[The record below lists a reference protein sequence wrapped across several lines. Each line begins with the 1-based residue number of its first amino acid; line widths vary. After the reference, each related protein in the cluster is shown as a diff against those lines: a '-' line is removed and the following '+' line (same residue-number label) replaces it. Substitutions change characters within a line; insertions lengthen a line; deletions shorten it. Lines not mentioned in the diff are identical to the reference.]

1 MTTYRDVFPYAVR
14 EIENAWIPM
23 PDGVRLAARIWLP
36 ADAED
41 DPVPAVLE
49 FIPYRKRD
57 GMARRDEMMHPWFAG
72 HGYAAVRVDL
82 RGSGDSEGL
91 LEDEYAPQEQED
103 GLAVID
109 WVSRQVWCSGN
120 VGMIG
125 ISWGGFNGLQ
135 IAARRPPAL
144 KAIVTVGSTDD
155 RYADDVH
162 YMGGAQLSAN
172 FTWAQTFFSDLTRPP
187 DPAIVGE
194 RWRDMWLDRLENQTF
209 LIERWLAHPTRDA
222 YWRHGSV
229 CEDYAAI
236 QCAVLAVGGWADSYT
251 NAVPRLLVGLVAPRR
266 GIIGPWGHDYPHTAV
281 PGPAIDFLQECLRWW
296 DHWLKDEPTTAM
308 EEPLLRVYLQRDLPT
323 APDHDFRDGEWIG
336 TDDLGPHSV
345 RRYHLGDGSLSDE
358 PDAPLSLHICSPQTL
373 GWTAGEWC
381 AYGACS
387 DQPADQAVEDGQSLC
402 FDTPPLAE
410 DLEILGAPVLKLRV
424 ASSGDQ
430 GILIVRLNE
439 VDPLG
444 RSARV
449 TYGVLDLRYSEGFA
463 GPAPVKPG
471 EAMDVVVRLCDTAYR
486 FGAGRRIRL
495 ALSNCYWPTV
505 WPADE
510 QVTLTVQT
518 EGTVLELPVLDRAKV
533 RQEPVAF
540 DAPEA
545 SRPQVR
551 RVLAAGEMRRT
562 LSRDFI
568 TGEEMLEV
576 VVDDGLQRIEP
587 HGLEIGR
594 RCDERYF
601 AKPFDPGSL
610 RIEAGWTMSLG
621 RGDWQVRTQT
631 LATMRRAEQGFVADC
646 TVRAFH
652 QDRQVFERTYMVDT
666 GSRPISPPEDP
677 T

>member
-1 MTTYRDVFPYAVR
+1 MNTFRDVFPHTVR
-14 EIENAWIPM
+14 EIENAWITM

-36 ADAED
+36 ADAD
-41 DPVPAVLE
+41 VSPVPAILE

-57 GMARRDEMMHPWFAG
+57 GMAHRDEMMHPWFSG

-109 WVSRQVWCSGN
+109 WISRQPWCSGN

-144 KAIVTVGSTDD
+144 KAVVTVGSTDD

-194 RWRDMWLDRLENQTF
+194 RWREMWLDRLANQTF

-229 CEDYAAI
+229 CEDYAAVE
-236 QCAVLAVGGWADSYT
+236 CAVLAVGGWADSYT
-251 NAVPRLLVGLVAPRR
+251 NAVLRLLAGLASPRR

-281 PGPAIDFLQECLRWW
+281 PGPAIGFLQECLRWW
-296 DHWLKDEPTTAM
+296 DQWLKDKPTTVM
-308 EEPLLRVYLQRDLPT
+308 EESLLRVYVQRDLPT

-336 TDDLGPHSV
+336 TDDLGPHAV
-345 RRYHLGDGSLSDE
+345 RGFHLGDGSLD
-358 PDAPLSLHICSPQTL
+358 DAPSPSLSLDICSPQTL

-381 AYGACS
+381 AYGACA

-410 DLEILGAPVLKLRV
+410 DLEIIGAPILRLRV

-430 GILIVRLNE
+430 GILIARLNE
-439 VDPLG
+439 VDAAG

-449 TYGVLDLRYSEGFA
+449 TYGVFDLRYRNGFSE
-463 GPAPVKPG
+463 PTSPKPG
-471 EAMDVVVRLCDTAYR
+471 APMDVAVRLCDTAYR
-486 FGAGRRIRL
+486 FRAGTRIRL
-495 ALSNCYWPTV
+495 ALSTSYWPTV

-510 QVTLTVQT
+510 DVTLTVET
-518 EGTVLELPVLDRAKV
+518 GPSVLDLPLLDRAKC
-533 RQEPVAF
+533 RPEPVAF
-540 DAPEA
+540 APPEA
-545 SRPQVR
+545 SRPHACRTVEP
-551 RVLAAGEMRRT
+551 GEMRRT

-576 VVDDGLQRIEP
+576 VVDDGLRKIDA
-587 HGLEIGR
+587 HGLEFSR
-594 RCDERYF
+594 RCVERYF
-601 AKPFDPGSL
+601 ARPFDPSAL
-610 RIEAGWTMSLG
+610 RIEADWTLSLG
-621 RGDWQVRTQT
+621 RGDWRIRTETQ
-631 LATMRRAEQGFVADC
+631 ATMRRVEKSFAVDC
-646 TVRAFH
+646 KVRAF
-652 QDRQVFERTYMVDT
+652 QGDQKVFEREYLSGPRT
-666 GSRPISPPEDP
+666 
-677 T
+677 